1 MSDHEANQKIR
12 SALYSKSPKPPSI
25 PADHSRTSNSAIS
38 RKTGTVTAAHK
49 STTETEQNPD
59 GESVASASTTTT
71 TIDNSNDH
79 QTTIADTKVNGMT
92 NTSLSPSGDDIDIV
106 LCKMRCTEK
115 YSKEDVVTALI
126 TLRGWAS
133 MDNCDA
139 FLNEFLDV
147 GGVPRVLVFLEN
159 NSSDMDYLRCTCS
172 IVASCTDIGPNRRNQ
187 NIAEKIAAKILERN
201 GMELLLRL
209 VAENHSIGNEDV
221 QSNAIFYT
229 WSALKNMIMLNKTVI
244 SEMLDNNK
252 QRIIIKAGISLISS
266 ISNCTND
273 RSCCA
278 LLARRIFEVFGMV
291 ILYAKIPLKSNDFEN
306 MDVFQKCTSVLKDQ
320 NGEWKN
326 NRVWNKAAQFFAI
339 CCEGDRRVLSKK
351 KDFKCIIIPFCTAY
365 IKLNPRAAMKEETLI
380 KLLRKAIHAVGD
392 KKEVLQI
399 SLGLTTGLG
408 SIIESSSE
416 CISQKTKDAAY
427 DLLNLFFN

>member
-38 RKTGTVTAAHK
+38 RKPGTVTAAHK

-59 GESVASASTTTT
+59 GESVASASTAAT

-159 NSSDMDYLRCTCS
+159 NNSDVDYLRCTCS

-291 ILYAKIPLKSNDFEN
+291 ISYAKIPLE
-306 MDVFQKCTSVLKDQ
+306 
-320 NGEWKN
+320 
-326 NRVWNKAAQFFAI
+326 
-339 CCEGDRRVLSKK
+339 
-351 KDFKCIIIPFCTAY
+351 
-365 IKLNPRAAMKEETLI
+365 IKRL
-380 KLLRKAIHAVGD
+380 
-392 KKEVLQI
+392 
-399 SLGLTTGLG
+399 
-408 SIIESSSE
+408 
-416 CISQKTKDAAY
+416 
-427 DLLNLFFN
+427 